1 MINKI
6 KAIILKALGYEIG
19 PKLYE
24 VSPYG
29 THANFLSASLEFVK
43 NVSTEDYFLIEIGT
57 GGESSRILRN
67 HIQNDP
73 KAKLI
78 SMESDPEW
86 IVKYQR
92 EYSDH
97 ERHEIIEVSKNSSW
111 LSELEK
117 LVTRIGHDRI
127 ELAFIDSAPWESRT
141 ISALILRD
149 ISKLLLIHDVDYF
162 PRTKTWGRELDPIK
176 FKKDNKRKYGSLTR
190 EKIGRR
196 NYDDMFKYWIECF
209 PEIPGYFTG
218 PPTLI
223 GSNFIDVNRLKFET
237 AGIILGNK

>member
-6 KAIILKALGYEIG
+6 KAIILRALGYEIG
-19 PKLYE
+19 SKLYE

-29 THANFLSASLEFVK
+29 THASFLSTCLEFVR
-43 NVSTEDYFLIEIGT
+43 NTSVDNYFLIEIGT

-67 HIQNDP
+67 HIRNNP
-73 KAKLI
+73 KANLI
-78 SMESDPEW
+78 SMESDQEW
-86 IVKYQR
+86 IAKYQI
-92 EYSDH
+92 EYLDH

-117 LVTRIGHDRI
+117 LVTRIGRDKI

-149 ISKLLLIHDVDYF
+149 VSKLLLIHDVDYF
-162 PRTKTWGRELDPIK
+162 PGNRTWGKELEPIQFKRES
-176 FKKDNKRKYGSLTR
+176 KKKYGFLTK
-190 EKIGRR
+190 EKIGKR
-196 NYDDMFKYWIECF
+196 NYDDMFKSWVECF
-209 PEIPGYFTG
+209 PVIPGYFTG

-223 GSNFIDVNRLKFET
+223 GSNFIEVKDIKFST
-237 AGIILGNK
+237 DSIILGNE